1 MRNVPDALVHQY
13 VSEGWWTDDTLG
25 DMVAEGLGAMPDATF
40 AVHSAV
46 RPWRGSVADL
56 DRDARR
62 FAGWLRDNDIGP
74 GDIVAFQLPN
84 WVEAAVTF
92 WGAAYAGAVV
102 VPIVHFYGTNE
113 LEYILRV
120 TEPALVVTADRFGH
134 ADYPSST
141 RNYWVTS
148 EPPGPSWA
156 HPTQTGS
163 RRMPLPFSGSWIR
176 NRSTS
181 PWRRP

>member
-1 MRNVPDALVHQY
+1 MRQY

-46 RPWRGSVADL
+46 RPWRGTVADV

-62 FAGWLRDNDIGP
+62 FAGWLRDNNIGP

-102 VPIVHFYGTNE
+102 VPIVHFYGDKRA
-113 LEYILRV
+113 RV
-120 TEPALVVTADRFGH
+120 H
-134 ADYPSST
+134 
-141 RNYWVTS
+141 
-148 EPPGPSWA
+148 PPRHRA
-156 HPTQTGS
+156 
-163 RRMPLPFSGSWIR
+163 RSGCY
-176 NRSTS
+176 
-181 PWRRP
+181 RRPFR